1 MPKPRGRRGGPIPE
15 FAKNQTELGLY
26 LMPPRD
32 RKIIQRAMKLEGCP
46 GRTPDGRYPIAAWE
60 SFINRNFASA
70 KLKESD
76 ADQPDKRRLEE
87 EKLRLTNDKLRFQ
100 LQVMQREFSAN
111 TDIEIW
117 VGDLVMQAK
126 RVLLAIPSKL
136 ATQVISMTEVEAEAA
151 IKAEIN
157 QALSQLTSRPLH
169 GDRYT
174 PPAEATPPPDPHAV
188 AAAAEETAP
197 ATT

>member
-1 MPKPRGRRGGPIPE
+1 MKPLGRRGGRIPE
-15 FAKNQTELGLY
+15 FARNQTELGLY

-32 RKIIQRAMKLEGCP
+32 RKIIQKGMKLGGCP
-46 GRTPDGRYPIAAWE
+46 GRSPDGRYRIVDWQT
-60 SFINRNFASA
+60 FINKNFASA
-70 KLKESD
+70 AED
-76 ADQPDKRRLEE
+76 HGVDQPDKRRLEE

-136 ATQVISMTEVEAEAA
+136 APQVIAMTEVEAEQCM
-151 IKAEIN
+151 KAEIN
-157 QALSQLTSRPLH
+157 AALAQLTSRPLH
-169 GDRYT
+169 GDRYQ
-174 PPAEATPPPDPHAV
+174 P
-188 AAAAEETAP
+188 TAP
-197 ATT
+197 AEPPAAEAPPEPVSPSEA